1 MFGFSW
7 KREQVYFL
15 RYSNVN
21 STVWC
26 SWWSCSTRNVGFFSG
41 SWTMT
46 SGFRLQ
52 LVEFF
57 VCLPWQTYSSV
68 SCKCHREM
76 QTCTSAAASAVSLIL
91 LLVAFRKYTR
101 TTCYGVHILGVHY
114 RLCTQHCTCLY
125 NQPCSYY
132 EMRYYYAWIYATNC
146 RILRWQCYL
155 SAAPAGEIEYLKTK
169 INTTIIIPEQ

>member
-1 MFGFSW
+1 MIGFSW

-41 SWTMT
+41 SWTMA

-68 SCKCHREM
+68 SCKFHREM

-101 TTCYGVHILGVHY
+101 TTCYGVHIWEGYTTDSIPNTVRVCIINRARIMRWDIIMLEYTPPTVVFSVDNAIY
-114 RLCTQHCTCLY
+114 QQLLLVRL
-125 NQPCSYY
+125 NIW
-132 EMRYYYAWIYATNC
+132 R
-146 RILRWQCYL
+146 RR
-155 SAAPAGEIEYLKTK
+155 
-169 INTTIIIPEQ
+169 